1 MENKYEENL
10 WEQVECLAFSV
21 IMGEYAK
28 EEGDRLLQEYEELE
42 KNGELMEMPPELDQ
56 KCREL
61 ISKTLRKQQFV
72 SWMKRTTKSL
82 ARVAILVLVLVGVAS
97 VTVLS
102 VDSFRIPV
110 LNFLMDESGK
120 YSTVV
125 FDSALPSEKS
135 SVERIINNF
144 ESNLPEGYSVQRNQY
159 TGTAGLIYCTNNNK
173 DVIILELTAESKSII
188 IDTEDTNYTE
198 VPFNEFVAVFSSKD
212 GLSLRWLDDANKLM
226 YSLYASAL
234 DPDTFW
240 ELAYMITE

>member
-198 VPFNEFVAVFSSKD
+198 VPFNELVAVFSSKD

>member
-1 MENKYEENL
+1 MENKYEDNL
-10 WEQVECLAFSV
+10 REDVESLAFSM
-21 IMGEYAK
+21 IMEEYSK
-28 EEGDRLLQEYEELE
+28 EEGIRLLQEYEELE

-82 ARVAILVLVLVGVAS
+82 ARVAILALVLVGVAS

-125 FDSALPSEKS
+125 FDSAHPSEKS

-144 ESNLPEGYSVQRNQY
+144 ESNLPEGYSVQRSQY
-159 TGTAGLIYCTNNNK
+159 TTTDVFIYCTNKNN
-173 DVIILELTAESKSII
+173 DVLFLEVTPMSSEINV
-188 IDTEDTNYTE
+188 DTEDTNYIE
-198 VPFNEFVAVFSSKD
+198 VPFMDYTAVFSSK
-212 GLSLRWLDDANKLM
+212 GGFRLRWLDEDAENV
-226 YSLYASAL
+226 YALHSSA
-234 DPDTFW
+234 PDSDSFW
-240 ELAYMITE
+240 ELAYMIVE